1 MAMGPNW
8 MPMSPMSATGLFFSA
23 SNFWISS
30 ALDMSVS
37 VCGRRAPYLGV
48 KLAKISPKFVQSSGM
63 P

>member
-1 MAMGPNW
+1 
-8 MPMSPMSATGLFFSA
+8 MSPWSATGLFFSA

-37 VCGRRAPYLGV
+37 VWVRLYFGRNLSQIA
-48 KLAKISPKFVQSSGM
+48 PKFVQSGGI